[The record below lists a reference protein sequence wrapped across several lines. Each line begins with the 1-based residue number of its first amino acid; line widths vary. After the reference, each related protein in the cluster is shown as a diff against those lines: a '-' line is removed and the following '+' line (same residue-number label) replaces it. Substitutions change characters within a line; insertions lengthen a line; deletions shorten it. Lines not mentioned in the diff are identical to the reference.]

1 LTAVLGDDLESII
14 SSGKAEVGIV
24 EKRKIGRPKNK
35 ITKKQCPFHLP
46 ENIVQ
51 AIDNIIAVST
61 SRSLLRRCSDTILMP
76 TKLNIEPCSL
86 SLSSYRN
93 LKI

>member
-1 LTAVLGDDLESII
+1 MKTNKKVLWQDLEAII
-14 SSGKAEVGIV
+14 SGGKAEVEV
-24 EKRKIGRPKNK
+24 VKKRNIGRPKNK

-61 SRSLLRRCSDTILMP
+61 SRSLLRRCSDSILMP
-76 TKLNIEPCSL
+76 TKLNIERHFASCM
-86 SLSSYRN
+86 
-93 LKI
+93 